1 MALGSLLA
9 IAPPV
14 PRAVAAA
21 ATPAAA
27 SSCRVGSYLTDLY
40 NVDPAQ
46 GTFYARFWLWSLCP
60 RKSLDPL
67 PLAAF
72 TNGDNPSI
80 TESQQT
86 IERGL
91 YRHLVL
97 VQGQFRQPLDMRDYP
112 FDAHTLRVI
121 ITAAPVTRYFR
132 FVPDTADS
140 GFSHGILL
148 PGWRITGFQVTTTSV
163 HFTSNFGIITLPPG
177 TGSTHS
183 RLVLRIGLADSNG
196 IVFAQLTGPLF
207 IVFLITLLTFLLTGT
222 DAASFS
228 GRIAA
233 LGAALFTVVLNMEK
247 VDGAIPDTSGLT
259 MVDDLHLITLLYV
272 LLAMAITVACWRMA
286 IHGHEA
292 AKIKRLNQLGILAGL
307 VGYVTAAT
315 VIITLAVTA
324 G

>member
-1 MALGSLLA
+1 MTSEGRRHWRPHWLALAVALGSLLA

-60 RKSLDPL
+60 SKNLDPL

-72 TNGDNPSI
+72 TNGDNPSV
-80 TESQQT
+80 TESQHT

-97 VQGQFRQPLDMRDYP
+97 IQGQFRQPLDMRDYP
-112 FDAHTLRVI
+112 FDKHTLRVI
-121 ITAAPVTRYFR
+121 ITAAPQTRYFR
-132 FVPDTADS
+132 FLTDIADS
-140 GFSHGILL
+140 GFSPSIVL
-148 PGWRITGFQVTTTSV
+148 PGWRITGFEVTATSV

-183 RLVLRIGLADSNG
+183 RLVLRIGLVDSNG
-196 IVFAQLTGPLF
+196 TVFGQLTGPLF
-207 IVFLITLLTFLLTGT
+207 IVFLVTLLTFLLSGT
-222 DAASFS
+222 DAASLS

-233 LGAALFTVVLNMEK
+233 LGAALFAVVLNME
-247 VDGAIPDTSGLT
+247 
-259 MVDDLHLITLLYV
+259 
-272 LLAMAITVACWRMA
+272 
-286 IHGHEA
+286 
-292 AKIKRLNQLGILAGL
+292 
-307 VGYVTAAT
+307 
-315 VIITLAVTA
+315 
-324 G
+324 